1 MTLYELLKDFPSLY
15 PPCYHKLMLNERYME
30 VFYDMFFF
38 CYEKILFIENL
49 LNPRAINF
57 LQWCLFEIKM
67 REHLCSVYWM
77 NLQCFYNLLNWSTY
91 EILGTYSTH
100 LHKLGGTQF
109 WKINTQ
115 SVWKWKKSI
124 SLSQRLFLQK
134 WQPLFNKQTKNTQV
148 VEFLVK
154 LLATCESVDEV
165 KSPLGLIIGHHMSS
179 ISY

>member
-1 MTLYELLKDFPSLY
+1 MLLLEFMTLYELLKDFPSLY
-15 PPCYHKLMLNERYME
+15 PPCYHKLMLNERYMG

-67 REHLCSVYWM
+67 REHMCSVYWM

-100 LHKLGGTQF
+100 LHKLGGNQF
-109 WKINTQ
+109 WKTNSKVYENEKNQ
-115 SVWKWKKSI
+115 YLSHNVFFFKNGNPYLI
-124 SLSQRLFLQK
+124 SKLR
-134 WQPLFNKQTKNTQV
+134 TR
-148 VEFLVK
+148 K
-154 LLATCESVDEV
+154 LLNF
-165 KSPLGLIIGHHMSS
+165 
-179 ISY
+179 